1 MQSDNSSNT
10 QFESLFKILTI
21 IHAAMAIMII
31 AFALLLIFLFSENS
45 TFDLS
50 NTNNPLFI
58 LVPVAFLGGLLG
70 STIVYKKQLTNL
82 LTIEKENDKIMAF
95 QSAFIIKLALLEGPI
110 LFGLVAFLLM
120 SNTFYLGLSGLMLI
134 YFILQ
139 RPIRSKIKMDLGL
152 HN

>member
-10 QFESLFKILTI
+10 QFESTFKILTI
-21 IHAAMAIMII
+21 IHAAMAIMIV
-31 AFALLLIFLFSENS
+31 AFAILLIFLFSENS

-50 NTNNPLFI
+50 NTSDPLFI

-70 STIVYKKQLTNL
+70 SNIVYKKQLTSL
-82 LTIEKENDKIMAF
+82 LTKETENEK
-95 QSAFIIKLALLEGPI
+95 IIGLHAIFVVKLALLEFPI

-134 YFILQ
+134 YFVIQ
-139 RPIRSKIKMDLGL
+139 RPNRSRIEMELGL